1 MKMTVEWI
9 GIVAGA
15 LTTCAFLPQVAKTV
29 RSRSTGDLSW
39 VWLVMMSSGVFL
51 WMIYGYYMDSPSV
64 FFANVFTLICL
75 LALVYV
81 KGWMGS
87 QLDAEGAEYV
97 TVRRKVGG
105 CIGCGRCNIGC
116 PLIVEI
122 REKVDKPQ
130 QTVENQAG

>member
-39 VWLVMMSSGVFL
+39 IWLVMMSLGVFL
-51 WMIYGYYMDSPSV
+51 WMVYGYYMASPSV

-81 KGWMGS
+81 KGWMGR
-87 QLDAEGAEYV
+87 QLNVEGEDYV

-116 PLIVEI
+116 PLIVEV
-122 REKVDKPQ
+122 REKIDKPQ
-130 QTVENQAG
+130 KTVGNSAG